1 MNDAIADN
9 SPIEAP
15 AAAPQQL
22 SPGVALARRRLER
35 GLSLED
41 VAQHLKFGVRQIT
54 ALEEDDFSKLP
65 GATFVRGMIR
75 SYAKLLDMDA
85 APLLQ
90 ELGRREIPAPATV
103 YLRTTRIP
111 FPDGAKR
118 STRVYAALSVLVV
131 LAALAVAYEW
141 QTGSAPWS
149 AGTTAPVAQ
158 RAPVAVPE
166 PLAPPALPAEN
177 RASPPA
183 VVGSTSV
190 EPAAA
195 VPPPATVQGGKAAG
209 VAVTVPPAVAK
220 AAEAFPAAQ
229 GNPTAVRVP
238 VSGAAGKARLV
249 LQFQQESWVEVK
261 QADGRI
267 LLSQMNRGGSEQEVG
282 GTPPFD
288 VVIGNAPSV
297 RLFYNGQS
305 VDLRPHYKVDVARL
319 ILE

>member
-22 SPGVALARRRLER
+22 SPGVALANRRLER

-54 ALEEDDFSKLP
+54 ALEQDDFSRLP

-75 SYAKLLDMDA
+75 SYAKLLEMDA

-103 YLRTTRIP
+103 DLRTTRIP

-118 STRVYAALSVLVV
+118 STRVYAVLSVLVV
-131 LAALAVAYEW
+131 LAVLAVAYEW

-149 AGTTAPVAQ
+149 SRTAEPVAQ
-158 RAPVAVPE
+158 PAPVVAPGS
-166 PLAPPALPAEN
+166 LAPPAIPAEN
-177 RASPPA
+177 RTSSPA
-183 VVGSTSV
+183 ATGSTSM
-190 EPAAA
+190 EPAVA
-195 VPPPATVQGGKAAG
+195 VPPPVAAQVG
-209 VAVTVPPAVAK
+209 QASSVPVAVPPAVAK
-220 AAEAFPAAQ
+220 PAAAFPTAQ
-229 GNPTAVRVP
+229 GSPTAVRVP
-238 VSGAAGKARLV
+238 VQGAAGKARLV

-297 RLFYNGQS
+297 RLFYNGQA